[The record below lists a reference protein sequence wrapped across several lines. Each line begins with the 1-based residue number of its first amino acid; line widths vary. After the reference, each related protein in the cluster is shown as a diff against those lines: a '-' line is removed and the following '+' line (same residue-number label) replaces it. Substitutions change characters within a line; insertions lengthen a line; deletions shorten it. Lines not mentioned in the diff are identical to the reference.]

1 MIQQEK
7 EKDKIKML
15 LLEEMK
21 LNENK
26 ITYQTEPPTKKFKTK
41 IIKVKISDIFN
52 YDSDTEEDVNESKS
66 SVEFHRYLNAKFNSK
81 ESEDLLKFWFLKSKE
96 FPILYQVVLKVL
108 AVPATEFESERNFS
122 ITGRVCES
130 RSRLSSENVD
140 YLVFIRNYLYNNS

>member
-21 LNENK
+21 LHENK
-26 ITYQTEPPTKKFKTK
+26 ITYQTEPPTKKLKTK
-41 IIKVKISDIFN
+41 ITKVKISDIFN
-52 YDSDTEEDVNESKS
+52 DDSDTEEDVNESKS
-66 SVEFHRYLNAKFNSK
+66 SVEFHRYSNAKFNSK

-108 AVPATEFESERNFS
+108 AVPATEFESERKEDA
-122 ITGRVCES
+122 GGP
-130 RSRLSSENVD
+130 
-140 YLVFIRNYLYNNS
+140 